1 MILTGLGY
9 FLIAIGLFVLIV
21 ALYIR
26 KLGDADFYFDV
37 PHRTRLVLTDETQ
50 DAMRFE
56 FRLPFRNRGSQ
67 QGTLMDVIAR
77 PWMPEEQFSA
87 AAILPQVTIAS
98 APRDDGYWEAALFPM
113 DKIDNDVAVIRLT
126 FHAKQGGIRSAMDE
140 MVDLPVNIIYQV
152 VARSDWYMSKVMVT
166 LPAAEFKAAID
177 AGAARQ

>member
-9 FLIAIGLFVLIV
+9 FLIAVGVIVLIV

-26 KLGDADFYFDV
+26 RLGDADFNFDTDQ
-37 PHRTRLVLTDETQ
+37 RTRLILTDEAP

-56 FRLPFRNRGSQ
+56 FRVPFRNRGSQ

-87 AAILPQVTIAS
+87 ATILPQVTIAS
-98 APRDDGYWEAALFPM
+98 APREDGYWEAALFPM

-126 FHAKQGGIRSAMDE
+126 FHAKQGGIRRAMSE

-152 VARSDWYMSKVMVT
+152 VARSDWYMSKVIVT
-166 LPAAEFKAAID
+166 LPAEEFFSAID
-177 AGAARQ
+177 AGVARQ